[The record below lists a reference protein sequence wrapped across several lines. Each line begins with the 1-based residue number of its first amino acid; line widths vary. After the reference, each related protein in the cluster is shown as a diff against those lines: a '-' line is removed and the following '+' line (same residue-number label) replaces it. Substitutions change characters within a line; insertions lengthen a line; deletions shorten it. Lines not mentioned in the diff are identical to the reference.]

1 VVVVPIFAPI
11 TTINPWLK
19 ERRLALIRATT
30 MAVTPEED
38 WIRKV
43 VKIPVIK
50 AIALFPVAFSRI
62 LFSFSLLALISE
74 SRIILRPNKNNVKP
88 PTTANM
94 LKILIPPLFI
104 IMYFGEKILKK
115 EQNCG
120 LFIL

>member
-1 VVVVPIFAPI
+1 
-11 TTINPWLK
+11 
-19 ERRLALIRATT
+19 